1 MLHQNLWNFRCKQFI
16 NAKIFAITRKKVKEY
31 CRISSFLTQLV
42 RKFALRN
49 RTVFNFF
56 GYSRQGKVIMSE
68 IIKEVF
74 INYIACAV
82 LGGVLEYL
90 TPDKMRKTLRGVV
103 VSLML
108 VLSLSPLLKADFDFS
123 NIDIEERREQE
134 EMNSLMHIANL
145 TEKKIYD
152 EMRDILINSGVSE
165 YEIYVTAT
173 PSREDNTVYL
183 EEIKIQV
190 GAEYRN
196 KTEEIKARVSEEYQ
210 SILKVGVENE

>member
-1 MLHQNLWNFRCKQFI
+1 
-16 NAKIFAITRKKVKEY
+16 
-31 CRISSFLTQLV
+31 
-42 RKFALRN
+42 
-49 RTVFNFF
+49 
-56 GYSRQGKVIMSE
+56 MSE

-152 EMRDILINSGVSE
+152 EMRDILINSGVGE

-190 GAEYRN
+190 GAEYRD
-196 KTEEIKARVSEEYQ
+196 KTEEIKAKISEEYQ